1 MITDTVLKTIAFVHS
16 NNSYIVVITYD
27 RKKFSM
33 KMEQKAYTLVG
44 FNVTT
49 VSEKI
54 TWHSVRE
61 LAAEGLDHATDNK
74 SCVSVLHSCD
84 SH

>member
-16 NNSYIVVITYD
+16 NNSYIVVIMYD

-33 KMEQKAYTLVG
+33 KTEQKADTLVG

-49 VSEKI
+49 VSEKS
-54 TWHSVRE
+54 T
-61 LAAEGLDHATDNK
+61 
-74 SCVSVLHSCD
+74 
-84 SH
+84 